1 MAIPCPTTLLLIH
14 CPVVPRAVGAWTQ
27 YNTIKSGT
35 VQHNPASFIDAGR
48 RRETTV
54 DPASHIS
61 SLFASVPSAVEVMQ
75 RSQVEASH
83 VVGVLDQAD
92 ETPRLYEGCYHI

>member
-1 MAIPCPTTLLLIH
+1 MFVKNCE
-14 CPVVPRAVGAWTQ
+14 G
-27 YNTIKSGT
+27 SGIFL
-35 VQHNPASFIDAGR
+35 SFKAMMLACQSLIDAGR

-83 VVGVLDQAD
+83 VVGVLDQVE